1 MRLGV
6 RTVPQ
11 DQILVPGFA
20 QAECEL
26 LQLKPIKKTDKNRP
40 STRKKCPLSEGGSK
54 KKKKPI
60 VFSPFTSNAIS
71 SPLGSS
77 PSSSSHDGHRALVS
91 TVTHSCMERYKR

>member
-54 KKKKPI
+54 KKK
-60 VFSPFTSNAIS
+60 N
-71 SPLGSS
+71 
-77 PSSSSHDGHRALVS
+77 
-91 TVTHSCMERYKR
+91 E